1 MATEVSRCWKSPV
14 ISNQLWNRESKRT
27 SGRTFQLQYAEIKK
41 KLEEAF
47 SEMQRS
53 KVSDR

>member
-41 KLEEAF
+41 LEEAF